1 MKLRQ
6 PTPKQIALA
15 ASMGIP
21 TNGKTFRVLSAEI
34 ADAIDLKSFKTT
46 ESKGIKPGVK
56 VEYIG
61 NRKDMPKTLVVS
73 TVALNGFIYFK
84 ETNKY
89 CRPWDL
95 KIINNST

>member
-34 ADAIDLKSFKTT
+34 ADAMELKSFKTT
-46 ESKGIKPGVK
+46 ESKGIKPGAK
-56 VEYIG
+56 AEYVG

-84 ETNKY
+84 GTSKY

-95 KIINNST
+95 KIINGA